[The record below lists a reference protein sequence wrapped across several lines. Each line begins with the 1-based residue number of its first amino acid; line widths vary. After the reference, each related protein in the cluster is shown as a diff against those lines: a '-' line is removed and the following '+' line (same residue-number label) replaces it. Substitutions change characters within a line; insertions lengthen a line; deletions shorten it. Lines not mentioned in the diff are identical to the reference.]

1 MDGLRELA
9 ERGALKLRFAEQALL
24 TEPETLEEFF
34 TRGGACFGGGDR
46 FRISTVKL
54 LADGSLGARTAFLRE
69 PYSDAPDTCGLPI
82 YPEQAQLDRLVVTAH
97 RHNMAVAIHA
107 IGDGAAEMV
116 LNAFQRARAE
126 LPWLHPRHGMVHCQ
140 ILSEGQLRRMA
151 ELDVTAFV
159 QPVFI
164 NGDMHIAPGRLGGKR
179 LAHSYAWGDMER
191 LGLHMAFGTDCPVE
205 CFHPLEMC
213 IRDRPTDL
221 WVIDIMLPDIDGF
234 TVFREVQRKNP
245 NSYVIFI
252 LSLIHIWW

>member
-1 MDGLRELA
+1 M
-9 ERGALKLRFAEQALL
+9 
-24 TEPETLEEFF
+24 
-34 TRGGACFGGGDR
+34 
-46 FRISTVKL
+46 KL

-179 LAHSYAWGDMER
+179 LAHSCLLY
-191 LGLHMAFGTDCPVE
+191 TSPS
-205 CFHPLEMC
+205 P
-213 IRDRPTDL
+213 RD
-221 WVIDIMLPDIDGF
+221 
-234 TVFREVQRKNP
+234 
-245 NSYVIFI
+245 
-252 LSLIHIWW
+252 